1 MGSPAFLLSLF
12 GWHLMSME
20 SAGFK
25 STMAKML
32 ADSDAK
38 WDEDNVTS
46 KLLIIQGHRRKSTPH
61 HFPIISPLEAH

>member
-1 MGSPAFLLSLF
+1 
-12 GWHLMSME
+12 MSME